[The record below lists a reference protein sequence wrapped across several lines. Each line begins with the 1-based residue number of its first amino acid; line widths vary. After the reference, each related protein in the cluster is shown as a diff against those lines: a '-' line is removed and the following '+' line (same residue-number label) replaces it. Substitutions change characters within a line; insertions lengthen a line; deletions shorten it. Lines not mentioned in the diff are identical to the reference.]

1 MTAFYRRNLTC
12 LAAAVVVASWTAG
25 CGSGSKSGGAQ
36 PSATDGIPSPNSTV
50 VATQLVLDT
59 GTLSASDV
67 DPGVVVDGV
76 IKDGA
81 QFTTWYATRT
91 ADMLLSK
98 NSKVLLSDE
107 AGKVTTAINSMGKR
121 PTPDGLHSTALEILA
136 QELVD
141 ANLINAQTLGGAV
154 DSAGKVSLGSAL
166 NTWYSAHQNDMLPGS
181 STVAYSTEESRIV
194 AVLQRTPS

>member
-12 LAAAVVVASWTAG
+12 LAVAVMVASWTAG

-36 PSATDGIPSPNSTV
+36 PSATDGVPSPNSTV
-50 VATQLVLDT
+50 VVTQFVLDT
-59 GTLSASDV
+59 GTLSANDV

-76 IKDGA
+76 VKDGA

-91 ADMLLSK
+91 ADMLLSG

-107 AGKVTTAINSMGKR
+107 AGKATTAINSMGKR
-121 PTPDGLHSTALEILA
+121 PTSDSLHSTALGILA

-154 DSAGKVSLGSAL
+154 DAAGKVSLGSAL
-166 NTWYSAHQNDMLPGS
+166 NTWYSAHQNDMLPGTPS
-181 STVAYSTEESRIV
+181 VTYSTEVSRIV
-194 AVLQRTPS
+194 AVIQGAAS